1 MRISQNGKVSELLRD
16 VPIPR
21 MFHARQEFDGSHID
35 PQDIPA
41 VDGPSELDFDEEG
54 NLTGVL

>member
-54 NLTGVL
+54 NLT